1 MPDADNCCFLDSDR
15 DPGAGDGWLALDRG
29 KLSFDS
35 CHSLQSLALST
46 YGLRPSH
53 LRSI

>member
-1 MPDADNCCFLDSDR
+1 MLDADNCCFLGSDR
-15 DPGAGDGWLALDRG
+15 DPGAGDGRLAFDRG

-35 CHSLQSLALST
+35 CHSLQSIALST
-46 YGLRPSH
+46 YGLRLSH